1 VLVYWRVA
9 AVNGGF
15 LISSPS
21 PAAKD
26 YRRVLRLLY
35 WPYKWLIFGPLL
47 ALSTCLFVGMG
58 IVMLPFVGDL
68 VVNRTVL
75 VWWARF
81 NSLMIPMRVTVLGRE
96 NIAKGRSYV
105 IVSNHQSLID
115 SILLVG
121 WLKTDIKWVMKKELR
136 KVPVFGYAAEKGGQI
151 LIDRSNTRVAYESL
165 RRAEEKI
172 AGGTSIVILPEG
184 TRSRTG
190 QLGEFKKGAFWLS
203 QNLGLPMLPV
213 SIINTRN
220 ILPPDTLD
228 LFPGRVILKI
238 HPPVE
243 VEQYGEASMERLMLD
258 VRHIIRSGLGSNE
271 S

>member
-1 VLVYWRVA
+1 MSNPR
-9 AVNGGF
+9 
-15 LISSPS
+15 

-26 YRRVLRLLY
+26 RGTIVRLLY
-35 WPYKWLIFGPLL
+35 QPYKWLIYGPLL
-47 ALSTCLFVGMG
+47 VLSTCVFVGMG
-58 IVMLPFVGDL
+58 IVILPFVGEM

-81 NSLMIPMRVTVLGRE
+81 NCLMIPMRVTVRGRE
-96 NIAKGRSYV
+96 NIERGRSYV

-121 WLKTDIKWVMKKELR
+121 CLKMDLKWVMKKELR

-151 LIDRSNTRVAYESL
+151 LLDRSNPRVAYESL
-165 RRAEEKI
+165 RRAEEKT

-203 QNLGLPMLPV
+203 QNLGSPILPV
-213 SIINTRN
+213 TIVNTRN

-228 LFPGRVILKI
+228 LFPGRVVLHI
-238 HPPVE
+238 HRPVD
-243 VEQYGEASMERLMLD
+243 VADYDEALMDRLISD
-258 VRHIIRSGLGSNE
+258 VRQVIQSGLDNNE

>member
-1 VLVYWRVA
+1 
-9 AVNGGF
+9 
-15 LISSPS
+15 
-21 PAAKD
+21 
-26 YRRVLRLLY
+26 
-35 WPYKWLIFGPLL
+35 
-47 ALSTCLFVGMG
+47 MG

-81 NSLMIPMRVTVLGRE
+81 NSFMIPMRVTVGGRE
-96 NIAKGRSYV
+96 NIVKGRSYV

-151 LIDRSNTRVAYESL
+151 IIDRSNPKAAYESL
-165 RRAEEKI
+165 RRADEKI

-203 QNLGLPMLPV
+203 LNLGIPILPV

-228 LFPGRVILKI
+228 LFPGRAVLKI
-238 HPPVE
+238 HQPVDVGQYDE
-243 VEQYGEASMERLMLD
+243 VSMERLISD
-258 VRHIIRSGLGSNE
+258 VRHIVQTGLGSNA